1 MFLNFIISQC
11 RKPDFFYKRK
21 NTKKVKSLFLI
32 EKFDSFQTPILNFAK
47 TRMEIII
54 IIIITSVERA
64 SARRTGKKED
74 GSVPVV
80 EAMFFASINS

>member
-47 TRMEIII
+47 TRMGII

-64 SARRTGKKED
+64 SARRTGKKEN

>member
-1 MFLNFIISQC
+1 MFLNFIMSQC

-47 TRMEIII
+47 TRMEIT
-54 IIIITSVERA
+54 IIITSVERA
-64 SARRTGKKED
+64 SARRTEKKED

>member
-54 IIIITSVERA
+54 ITSVERA
-64 SARRTGKKED
+64 SARRTEKKED

>member
-47 TRMEIII
+47 TRMEIT
-54 IIIITSVERA
+54 IIITSVERA

-74 GSVPVV
+74 SSVPVV

>member
-47 TRMEIII
+47 TRMGII

>member
-47 TRMEIII
+47 TRMEIT
-54 IIIITSVERA
+54 IIITSVERA

>member
-54 IIIITSVERA
+54 IIITSVERA
-64 SARRTGKKED
+64 SARRTEKKED

>member
-47 TRMEIII
+47 TRMGIT

>member
-47 TRMEIII
+47 TRMGI

>member
-1 MFLNFIISQC
+1 MFLNFIMSQC

-47 TRMEIII
+47 TRMEIT
-54 IIIITSVERA
+54 IIITSVERA

>member
-32 EKFDSFQTPILNFAK
+32 EKFDCFQTPILNFAK
-47 TRMEIII
+47 TRMEIT
-54 IIIITSVERA
+54 IIITSVERA
-64 SARRTGKKED
+64 SARRTEKKED

>member
-1 MFLNFIISQC
+1 MFLNFIMSQC

-47 TRMEIII
+47 TRMGIT
-54 IIIITSVERA
+54 IIITSVERA

>member
-1 MFLNFIISQC
+1 MFLNFIMSQC

-47 TRMEIII
+47 TRMGII
-54 IIIITSVERA
+54 IIIITSVEGA
-64 SARRTGKKED
+64 SARRTEKKED

>member
-1 MFLNFIISQC
+1 MFLNFIMSQC

-47 TRMEIII
+47 TRMGII

>member
-11 RKPDFFYKRK
+11 RKPNFFYKRK

-47 TRMEIII
+47 TRMEIT
-54 IIIITSVERA
+54 IIITSVERA
-64 SARRTGKKED
+64 SARRTEKKED

>member
-54 IIIITSVERA
+54 IITSVERA

>member
-47 TRMEIII
+47 TRMEIT
-54 IIIITSVERA
+54 IIITSVERA
-64 SARRTGKKED
+64 SARRTEKKED